1 MYLMTLFR
9 TMAATTMEGMD
20 LAMVGLPMDNN
31 NTIIMIPINKA
42 MEIMDKTAIA
52 QYHRKITFILFQN
65 DFFVIVLKRAIT

>member
-1 MYLMTLFR
+1 MDHMYLMTLFR

-42 MEIMDKTAIA
+42 MDIMDKTAIA
-52 QYHRKITFILFQN
+52 IEIGIKKMH
-65 DFFVIVLKRAIT
+65 